1 MSPYQKIDLQLQD
14 AVADIKTGV
23 LQLPEFQRKFRWK
36 QSEQTS
42 LLASIQ
48 RNYPVGSILLLE
60 IAVAGDLPFAIRPFS
75 GVSAAA
81 VGRPRYLV
89 LDGQQRLTTCF
100 QAMAGVGTKRAV
112 IDLKKLFDMA
122 TTLHPGKVIDFEE
135 LIRFERAPQHLD
147 QLLMN
152 KNCLPFQFILDRASL
167 RTNLRTYRDGLLGN
181 PQTED
186 LGKFVD
192 NDLEMYLDVFF
203 EYLFPAVVLPATLE
217 LEAIAN
223 VFTKINTT
231 GLRLSAFD
239 LCVAALFP
247 KDISLRALWELAVQS
262 DKINR
267 FGDDGTEILQAIALA
282 NNVNSRKATLFSGLK
297 DHHIN
302 GTWDEAVSA
311 YKSVA
316 GLMELVGVS
325 GAKTLP
331 YSGALPVLIATTL
344 KVPVGNQP
352 PDITARQNRIAKY
365 LFHTAF
371 SLRYTEGLDSKREED
386 FILLRQYFMDGT
398 MPTFMHNAIPWD
410 SETMVKLG
418 RSGARSTAVM
428 ALLNRKRPYD
438 LINHDKQV
446 GIDRADCLAAEVHH
460 IFPRAYLSTLGRAE
474 DADRAMNFTL
484 LTRESNNFISDRKP
498 SVYIAEILQGIS
510 VENGLNEVAARLQLL
525 EILKSHFIDEVSLEA
540 LEDDDYDAF
549 LLARSECVRGQVEAL
564 GIECFKPNVSEVS
577 NLDEDEDLE

>member
-1 MSPYQKIDLQLQD
+1 MPPYQKIDLQLQD
-14 AVADIKTGV
+14 AVADIKSGV

-60 IAVAGDLPFAIRPFS
+60 IAVSGDLPFAIRPFS
-75 GVSAAA
+75 GVSADS

-100 QAMAGVGTKRAV
+100 QAMAGIGTKRAV
-112 IDLKKLFDMA
+112 IDLAKLFDMA
-122 TTLHPGKVIDFEE
+122 SNVHPGQVIDFEE
-135 LIRFERAPQHLD
+135 LIRFERTPQHLD

-152 KNCLPFQFILDRASL
+152 KNCLPFQLIVDRASL
-167 RTNLRTYRDGLLGN
+167 RTNLRNYRDGLLSN

-192 NDLEMYLDVFF
+192 NELEMYLDVFF
-203 EYLFPAVVLPATLE
+203 EYLFPAVVLPSTLE

-247 KDISLRALWELAVQS
+247 KDISLRSLWELAVQS

-282 NNVNSRKATLFSGLK
+282 NNVNSRKASLFSVLK

-302 GTWDEAVSA
+302 GTWDEAVTA

-316 GLMELVGVS
+316 DLMELVGVS

-331 YSGALPVLIATTL
+331 YSGALPVLIAATL
-344 KVPVGNQP
+344 EVPVGNQP
-352 PDITARQNRIAKY
+352 PDVAARQMRISRY

-371 SLRYTEGLDSKREED
+371 SLRYTEGLDSKREES
-386 FILLRQYFMDGT
+386 FSELKQFFKNGTTPKFMT
-398 MPTFMHNAIPWD
+398 NAIAWD
-410 SETMVKLG
+410 TELMVKLG
-418 RSGARSTAVM
+418 RSGARSTAIM
-428 ALLNRKRPYD
+428 ALLNRQRPYD

-446 GIDRADCLAAEVHH
+446 GIERAGCLPAEVHH

-498 SVYIAEILQGIS
+498 SIYIADIIQAIA
-510 VENGLNEVAARLQLL
+510 VEKSLSGTAARARLL
-525 EILKSHFIDEVSLEA
+525 EILKTHFINDACLTA
-540 LEDDDYDAF
+540 LENDDYDAF
-549 LLARSECVRGQVEAL
+549 LLARSGCVRDQVMAL
-564 GIECFKPNVSEVS
+564 GIDCFEPNESEVN
-577 NLDEDEDLE
+577 NLDEDEELE

>member
-1 MSPYQKIDLQLQD
+1 
-14 AVADIKTGV
+14 
-23 LQLPEFQRKFRWK
+23 
-36 QSEQTS
+36 
-42 LLASIQ
+42 
-48 RNYPVGSILLLE
+48 VGSILLLE
-60 IAVAGDLPFAIRPFS
+60 IAATGDLPFAIRPFT
-75 GVSAAA
+75 GVSPSS
-81 VGRPRYLV
+81 VGRPKYLV

-100 QAMAGVGTKRAV
+100 QAMAGVGAKRAV
-112 IDLKKLFDMA
+112 IDLEKLFEA
-122 TTLHPGKVIDFEE
+122 ANENHPGQVIDFEE
-135 LIRFERAPQHLD
+135 LIRFERAPNHLD

-167 RTNLRTYRDGLLGN
+167 RANLRTYRDGLLNN
-181 PQTED
+181 PETEE

-203 EYLFPAVVLPATLE
+203 EYLFPAVVLPSNLE

-247 KDISLRALWELAVQS
+247 KDISLRSMWELAVES

-267 FGDDGTEILQAIALA
+267 FGDDGTEILQAIALS
-282 NNVNSRKATLFSGLK
+282 NNLNSRKATLFSILR

-302 GTWDEAVSA
+302 GTWADAVNA

-316 GLMELVGVS
+316 DSMELVGIS

-331 YSGALPVLIATTL
+331 YSGALPVLIAATL

-352 PDITARQNRIAKY
+352 PDKTARQNRIAKY

-386 FILLRQYFMDGT
+386 FVDLLEFFRNGNTPRFMS
-398 MPTFMHNAIPWD
+398 NAIPWD
-410 SETMVKLG
+410 TETVIRLG
-418 RSGARSTAVM
+418 RGGARSTAVM
-428 ALLNRKRPYD
+428 ALLNRQRPYD
-438 LINHDKQV
+438 LINHDQQV
-446 GIDRADCLAAEVHH
+446 GINRADCLSAEVHH
-460 IFPRAYLSTLGRAE
+460 IFPRAYLSTVGRAD

-498 SVYIAEILQGIS
+498 STYIAEVLQSIS
-510 VENGLNEVAARLQLL
+510 DENGLNQEASRAKLL
-525 EILKSHFIDEVSLEA
+525 DILKSHFLDEACLNA
-540 LEDDDYDAF
+540 LLIDDYDAF
-549 LLARSECVRGQVEAL
+549 LNARSECVRGQVEAI
-564 GIECFKPNVSEVS
+564 GIECFKPVESEVGD
-577 NLDEDEDLE
+577 LDEDEELE